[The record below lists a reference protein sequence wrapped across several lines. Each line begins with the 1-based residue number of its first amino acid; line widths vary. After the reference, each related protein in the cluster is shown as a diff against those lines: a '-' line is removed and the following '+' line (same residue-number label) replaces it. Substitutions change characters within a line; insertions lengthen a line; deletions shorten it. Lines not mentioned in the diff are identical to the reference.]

1 MAHDYTISD
10 MRKLKM
16 EQRINTLYKLISRE
30 GIVNRRIV
38 LYEFNS
44 KVGVKPE
51 TIAKYLTI
59 LQERGLVRLKGE
71 MVVALYKFD
80 NRGA

>member
-1 MAHDYTISD
+1 MSD
-10 MRKLKM
+10 MRKLRM